1 MAWPAIFLAKLSILL
16 LYLRIFDIRQ
26 SIRVGVI
33 IGTVWA
39 FLAYIPNI
47 VVSGYFCAP
56 HIGQPWDI
64 RIGSTCDQPATK
76 KWLVTSAAM
85 SLALDIFILV
95 LPIPVVL
102 RLHLNAKRRFP
113 YLFHGGIVSNS
124 SIPATGSS
132 GKMRLTRPQCLYLR
146 SSDAGIP

>member
-16 LYLRIFDIRQ
+16 LYLRIFEIKK
-26 SIRVGVI
+26 SIRVGVV
-33 IGTVWA
+33 IGAVWA

-56 HIGQPWDI
+56 RIGQPWDI

-85 SLALDIFILV
+85 SLVLDIFILV

-102 RLHLNAKRRFP
+102 RLHLNGKRRIGVFLIFFTAVLSVMA
-113 YLFHGGIVSNS
+113 LFLLL
-124 SIPATGSS
+124 A
-132 GKMRLTRPQCLYLR
+132 RLER
-146 SSDAGIP
+146 

>member
-16 LYLRIFDIRQ
+16 LYLRIFDIKQ
-26 SIRVGVI
+26 SIRVGVVV
-33 IGTVWA
+33 GAVWA

-102 RLHLNAKRRFP
+102 RLHLNAKRRIGVFLIFFTAVLSVMA
-113 YLFHGGIVSNS
+113 LFQ
-124 SIPATGSS
+124 PLA
-132 GKMRLTRPQCLYLR
+132 RLER
-146 SSDAGIP
+146 